1 MTALYKGI
9 LLDTSVLINLL
20 HRRKEPTRLVR
31 QLSLSGFQLAI
42 STVNVAEIYA
52 GMRSG
57 EEQETE
63 ELLSAFPSFPVTEGI
78 AKTAGEIVA
87 SRRRIGFTH
96 SLVDMLIAATA
107 VTHGFALLTD
117 NRKDFEIPG
126 LLLFDDENQ

>member
-20 HRRKEPTRLVR
+20 HRRTEPARLVR

-63 ELLSAFPSFPVTEGI
+63 ELLSAFPSFPVTEEI
-78 AKTAGEIVA
+78 AKAAGEIVA

-107 VTHGFALLTD
+107 ITHGFALLTD
-117 NRKDFEIPG
+117 NWKDFEIPG

>member
-1 MTALYKGI
+1 
-9 LLDTSVLINLL
+9 VLINLL
-20 HRRKEPTRLVR
+20 HRRTEPARLVR

-63 ELLSAFPSFPVTEGI
+63 ELLSAFPSFPVTEEI
-78 AKTAGEIVA
+78 AKAAGEIVA

-107 VTHGFALLTD
+107 ITHGFALLTD
-117 NRKDFEIPG
+117 NWKDFEIPG